1 MTRFIWYGG
10 AREINN
16 DGSRRPSGPAHNA
29 AFEFAARNV
38 KADYSDFGTRGIM
51 KKIACASDIVA
62 MLNAQP
68 RNSVR
73 SLDILSHGTEVSL
86 NFSIRDDENCGFVT
100 NFAARAAVSSYGTF
114 SDDVNAFVG
123 GWRYF
128 SDIDFRIFVESAR
141 VQFHGC
147 SAAGEV
153 ALLDNTAKTVS
164 GLLEDAGK
172 TKAFVIGHVTK
183 STPEVPGRPHT
194 NENQDYRHGT
204 RAIYNGGE
212 KAFETRK
219 MGFLSDAEILS
230 RIGR

>member
-16 DGSRRPSGPAHNA
+16 DGSRRPQGPAHNA

-38 KADYSDFGTRGIM
+38 RADYSDFATRGVM
-51 KKIACASDIVA
+51 KKITCASDIVA
-62 MLNAQP
+62 MLNARP
-68 RNSVR
+68 RNSIR

-100 NFAARAAVSSYGTF
+100 SFAARAAISSYGSFT
-114 SDDVNAFVG
+114 DDVNAFIG

-128 SDIDFRIFVESAR
+128 SDIDFRNFVEAAR

-147 SAAGEV
+147 SATGEV
-153 ALLDNTAKTVS
+153 PLLDNMAKTVS
-164 GLLEDAGK
+164 GHLHDAGK
-172 TKAFVIGHVTK
+172 ERAFVIGHVTK
-183 STPEVPGRPHT
+183 STPEFPGRPHT
-194 NENQDYRHGT
+194 NENQDYRHGL
-204 RAIYNGGE
+204 RAVYNGGE

-219 MGFLSDAEILS
+219 SGLLTDQEILA